1 MSYSRISWSNLL
13 GQPTYKNSEELLCDL
28 VSHLVEIDP
37 SKVIPLLAQAGTRLH
52 KILQHKGF
60 DAADQELIEA
70 YCPAPFKDI
79 FFEIKKQNPNSL
91 LFTPL
96 GLRLVH
102 YILIHKV
109 TDLPQK
115 APMRSFGKRTFV
127 KSHNF
132 WYPLASAPEKL
143 TDLSLSGVFLFANEL
158 LNQLFPPSS
167 TTDTEQFYLHRLY
180 EFTGVIGRI
189 RALFEND
196 YFDREF
202 SCRFGFGVSPFLD
215 SLFGIFIHT
224 LAKDPMVLSPS
235 VSYQRY
241 PEDVQEAIK
250 AAISYL
256 CVDFGHCP
264 ITLKDLH
271 QSLRQ
276 DLILDRKARGR
287 PLLNYQD
294 KQRCI
299 RPDLLATALAN
310 LPIHMIL
317 IDAQKNG
324 EGRNP
329 GNQLWAKMG
338 EIFEQFCFD
347 KTYETLGAELCER
360 PSSNNPLGDIILMI
374 EDDCRLMIETK
385 ATSENDTLLTG
396 NPKEIIKKFLLPE
409 PYSKGGPN
417 PGPLQV
423 MQRAMEY
430 RTRETYTDKI
440 FTAVIYLNAP
450 PATPEFDSLYDQN
463 IPGKDIYEAYQNDP
477 SNKATILMSM
487 SQWELILSAV
497 NQGGNLRNILAALVN
512 LSPSK
517 VGPCIVEWMSSQN
530 MQVSSAPIYKSEIK
544 ALADTCRKGAP
555 VI

>member
-1 MSYSRISWSNLL
+1 MRYSRISWSNLL
-13 GQPTYKNSEELLCDL
+13 GQPTYKNSEELSCDF

-37 SKVIPLLAQAGTRLH
+37 NKVIPLLAQAGTRLH

-70 YCPAPFKDI
+70 YCPSPFKSV
-79 FFEIKKQNPNSL
+79 FLEIKKQNPNSL

-115 APMRSFGKRTFV
+115 TPIRSIGTRTFV

-132 WYPLASAPEKL
+132 WYPLAPAPEKL
-143 TDLSLSGVFLFANEL
+143 TDLSLSGVFLLANEL
-158 LNQLFPPSS
+158 LDQLFPNSF

-202 SCRFGFGVSPFLD
+202 SCRFGFGISPFLD
-215 SLFGIFIHT
+215 SLFSIFIHT
-224 LAKDPMVLSPS
+224 LAKEPMGLSPS

-241 PEDVQEAIK
+241 PEDVQEDIK
-250 AAISYL
+250 AAIPYL
-256 CVDFGHCP
+256 CVDLGHYP
-264 ITLKDLH
+264 ITLKALH

-287 PLLNYQD
+287 PLLNYQEI
-294 KQRCI
+294 QRCV

-310 LPIHMIL
+310 LPLHMIL
-317 IDAQKNG
+317 IDAQKKE
-324 EGRNP
+324 EGRRS
-329 GNQLWAKMG
+329 GDQLWTKMG
-338 EIFEQFCFD
+338 SIFEQFCFD
-347 KTYETLGAELCER
+347 KTREVMGDDLCER
-360 PSSNNPLGDIILMI
+360 PSSDNPLGDIIVLI
-374 EDDCRLMIETK
+374 EDECRLMVETK
-385 ATSENDTLLTG
+385 ATSENDTLLAG
-396 NPKEIIKKFLLPE
+396 NSKEIIKKFLLPK

-423 MQRAMEY
+423 MQRAIEY
-430 RTRETYTDKI
+430 RQQKTFIGEL

-450 PATPEFDSLYDQN
+450 PATTEFDNLYHKN
-463 IPGKDIYEAYQNDP
+463 IPGKDIYKAYQNDP
-477 SNKATILMSM
+477 SNKATILLSM

-497 NQGGNLRNILAALVN
+497 VQGGTLRNILTLLVN
-512 LSPSK
+512 LPPSD
-517 VGPCIVEWMSSQN
+517 VRSCIVEWMNSQN
-530 MQVSSAPIYKSEIK
+530 MQVSSAPIYISEIN
-544 ALADTCRKGAP
+544 ALANACRKNAP
-555 VI
+555 AN

>member
-28 VSHLVEIDP
+28 VSHLAEIDP

-60 DAADQELIEA
+60 DAADQDLIEA
-70 YCPAPFKDI
+70 YCPSPFKSV
-79 FFEIKKQNPNSL
+79 FLEIKKQNSNSL

-96 GLRLVH
+96 GLRLVY
-102 YILIHKV
+102 YILIHRV

-115 APMRSFGKRTFV
+115 TPTRSFGARTFV

-132 WYPLASAPEKL
+132 WYPLAPASETL
-143 TDLSLSGVFLFANEL
+143 TDLSLSGVFLLANEL
-158 LNQLFPPSS
+158 LDQLFPTTL

-215 SLFGIFIHT
+215 SLFSIFIHT
-224 LAKDPMVLSPS
+224 LSKDPMVLSPS

-250 AAISYL
+250 AAIPYL
-256 CVDFGHCP
+256 CVDLGQFP
-264 ITLKDLH
+264 ITFTALH

-294 KQRCI
+294 VQRCI

-310 LPIHMIL
+310 LPLHMIL

-329 GNQLWAKMG
+329 GNQLWTKMG
-338 EIFEQFCFD
+338 KIFEQFCFD
-347 KTYETLGAELCER
+347 KTSEVLGTELCER
-360 PSSNNPLGDIILMI
+360 PSSSSPLGDIIVLI

-409 PYSKGGPN
+409 PNSKGGPN

-430 RTRETYTDKI
+430 RQQGTFAGEL
-440 FTAVIYLNAP
+440 FTAVIYLNTP
-450 PATPEFDSLYDQN
+450 PARPEFDSLYDQN
-463 IPGKDIYEAYQNDP
+463 ILGKDIYKTYHTHPN
-477 SNKATILMSM
+477 NKGTILMSM

-497 NQGGNLRNILAALVN
+497 NKGGTLRDILASLADLP
-512 LSPSK
+512 PSK
-517 VGPCIVEWMSSQN
+517 VGSRIVEWMNSQN
-530 MQVSSAPIYKSEIK
+530 MQVSSARIYKSEIN

-555 VI
+555 AI